1 MDPFHNWP
9 SDGTGPWGRVGGRVD
24 PGKGLRSAKVDSTSA
39 PSAIVGKQ
47 ELRQLIN
54 RPRRGFLAS
63 HLNRMELGRL
73 IIAKMLVWVPGRV
86 SCWFKRKRGRRWTE
100 TEATFTLHLPL
111 YLLHLL
117 PPTPPCHTDV
127 EGKKLDLS
135 CFQRIPFSRPHSPE
149 DPGGP
154 GADRERQRVREE
166 DQHRHREDLHP
177 SRVQLLCRWCQRPRC
192 LPGEIITH
200 LTFDQISSLDIFQ
213 NL

>member
-73 IIAKMLVWVPGRV
+73 IIAKMSVWVPGRV

-100 TEATFTLHLPL
+100 TEATFTLHLPP
-111 YLLHLL
+111 L
-117 PPTPPCHTDV
+117 PLQS
-127 EGKKLDLS
+127 EEKKS
-135 CFQRIPFSRPHSPE
+135 FPVFNEVSTSFQRFPFQ
-149 DPGGP
+149 PGRFPCGS
-154 GADRERQRVREE
+154 GRRE
-166 DQHRHREDLHP
+166 
-177 SRVQLLCRWCQRPRC
+177 C
-192 LPGEIITH
+192 L
-200 LTFDQISSLDIFQ
+200 S
-213 NL
+213 